1 MGDLNLIQK
10 IIVWSIPVLLA
21 ITVHEVAHGWVA
33 RHRGDPTA
41 MMLSR
46 LTLNPLKHIDPI
58 GTIMVPGLLFLFQST
73 FIFGWAKPVPVAW
86 RNLKHPKRDMALV
99 AIAGPAANLMMAILW
114 ALLVKIGFA
123 LFEYFGNSIL
133 LMIYMGWAGIS
144 INVALMILNLLPIPP
159 LDGGRVLVGLL
170 PHPWAG
176 QVNRIEPFGLFI
188 VIGLLVT
195 GILQSIL
202 AFTHEKFLWIFGLL

>member
-41 MMLSR
+41 MMLGR

-99 AIAGPAANLMMAILW
+99 AIAGPAVNLMMAILW

-123 LFEYFGNSIL
+123 LFQYFGNSIL

-202 AFTHEKFLWIFGLL
+202 AFAYEKFLWIFGLL